1 MNQLK
6 LSVLHTIHTLL
17 KVKIKMNKFFKTFL
31 FIHNIKTLQYNE
43 LYFMTMKK
51 LNVREINDFNFVD
64 NNSHNLIHNANVGL
78 MVSF

>member
-1 MNQLK
+1 
-6 LSVLHTIHTLL
+6 
-17 KVKIKMNKFFKTFL
+17 MNKFFKTFL